1 MNRKA
6 SKGIGVYIVILAMLM
21 MTIYFAVS
29 MMSDQEQP
37 KYYEIISYFEEEQ
50 VQEFTLDV
58 SSGEMSMRIQNDA
71 GQTAIISYRVASV
84 NMFYED
90 TKELIEAYNE
100 NHPDAPMKV
109 DFIRPKDAP
118 WWLSMLP
125 YLLLIGAMIFL
136 WFMMMRQAGGGTGK
150 AMSFAKAKVRTAED
164 GKKTTFADVAGAE
177 EEKARAG

>member
-58 SSGEMSMRIQNDA
+58 SSGEMSMAD
-71 GQTAIISYRVASV
+71 
-84 NMFYED
+84 
-90 TKELIEAYNE
+90 
-100 NHPDAPMKV
+100 
-109 DFIRPKDAP
+109 PKRRGADGDHQ
-118 WWLSMLP
+118 LP
-125 YLLLIGAMIFL
+125 GSQ
-136 WFMMMRQAGGGTGK
+136 RQY
-150 AMSFAKAKVRTAED
+150 VL
-164 GKKTTFADVAGAE
+164 
-177 EEKARAG
+177 

>member
-118 WWLSMLP
+118 WWLQPAALS
-125 YLLLIGAMIFL
+125 AFNWRDDFL
-136 WFMMMRQAGGGTGK
+136 MVYDDAPSRRRHRQSHELCQSEGPDSGRRQK
-150 AMSFAKAKVRTAED
+150 NHFCRM
-164 GKKTTFADVAGAE
+164 
-177 EEKARAG
+177 